1 MHSILKYG
9 WCGTT
14 SEHCSGTAPS
24 PTSGGTK
31 GYVTYHNYYAGEPL
45 DHVSCSNGDNGL
57 IKRWGYSTID
67 PMAPY
72 VAAVSNIEWNS
83 PNCGKCY
90 QIVGWAKTIYVTAID
105 QCGPGPSGEMHFDIH
120 PDGYREL
127 MGAAGVTAGSGS
139 VTYKEVASSYCK
151 GNKG

>member
-1 MHSILKYG
+1 M
-9 WCGTT
+9 
-14 SEHCSGTAPS
+14 
-24 PTSGGTK
+24 
-31 GYVTYHNYYAGEPL
+31 TYHNYYAGEPL
-45 DHVSCSNGDNGL
+45 THVACSDGTNGL
-57 IKRWGYSTID
+57 MTRWGYSTID

-72 VAAVSNIEWNS
+72 VAATSISGWNS

>member
-1 MHSILKYG
+1 
-9 WCGTT
+9 
-14 SEHCSGTAPS
+14 
-24 PTSGGTK
+24 
-31 GYVTYHNYYAGEPL
+31 
-45 DHVSCSNGDNGL
+45 
-57 IKRWGYSTID
+57 
-67 PMAPY
+67 MAPY

-105 QCGPGPSGEMHFDIH
+105 QCGAGPSGETHFDIH

-127 MGAAGVTAGSGS
+127 MGDAGVTAGSGY

-151 GNKG
+151 GNKGWSSSSLTVWAGTSQKTGQDTRFLLLSLEEK